1 MEVFKLKKYD
11 LDDVKR
17 LIELANKN
25 DLSVLEIE
33 TKKGRRI
40 RIEKNKPVAPAVAF
54 NAAAPTPTVA
64 PAPVQAP
71 VIETAPV
78 QQSAPAPAPT
88 TAPQPTGKTI
98 KAPMVGVFYKAASPE
113 AEPYVT
119 VGKTVKKGDTVCI
132 IEAMKL
138 MNEIQAEEDGTI
150 KEILVKDGDIIEYG
164 QPLFVIK

>member
-54 NAAAPTPTVA
+54 NATAPTPTVA

-71 VIETAPV
+71 VVETAPV
-78 QQSAPAPAPT
+78 QQSAPTQAS
-88 TAPQPTGKTI
+88 APQPTGKTI
-98 KAPMVGVFYKAASPE
+98 KAPMVGVFYQSASPE
-113 AEPYVT
+113 ADPYVT

-150 KEILVKDGDIIEYG
+150 KEILVKNGDIIEYG
-164 QPLFVIK
+164 QPLFVIE

>member
-54 NAAAPTPTVA
+54 NATAPTPTVA

-71 VIETAPV
+71 VVETAPV
-78 QQSAPAPAPT
+78 QQSAPTQASASKPS
-88 TAPQPTGKTI
+88 GKTI
-98 KAPMVGVFYKAASPE
+98 KAPMVGVFYQAASPE

-150 KEILVKDGDIIEYG
+150 KEILAKNGDIIEYG
-164 QPLFVIK
+164 QPLFVIE

>member
-54 NAAAPTPTVA
+54 NATAPAPAVA

-71 VIETAPV
+71 VAETAPV

-119 VGKTVKKGDTVCI
+119 VGKAVKKGDTVCI

-164 QPLFVIK
+164 QPLFVIE

>member
-54 NAAAPTPTVA
+54 NATAPAPAVA
-64 PAPVQAP
+64 PAPAQAP
-71 VIETAPV
+71 VVETAPV
-78 QQSAPAPAPT
+78 QQSAPTPA

-98 KAPMVGVFYKAASPE
+98 KAPMVGVFYQAASPE

-164 QPLFVIK
+164 QPLFVIE

>member
-54 NAAAPTPTVA
+54 NATA
-64 PAPVQAP
+64 PAPAVAAP
-71 VIETAPV
+71 VQTPVAETAPV
-78 QQSAPAPAPT
+78 QQSAPTQAS
-88 TAPQPTGKTI
+88 APQPTGKTI
-98 KAPMVGVFYKAASPE
+98 KAPMVGVFYQAASPE
-113 AEPYVT
+113 ADPYVT

-150 KEILVKDGDIIEYG
+150 KEILAKNGDIIEYG
-164 QPLFVIK
+164 QPLFVIE

>member
-25 DLSVLEIE
+25 DLGVLEIE

-40 RIEKNKPVAPAVAF
+40 RIEKNKPVTPAVAF
-54 NAAAPTPTVA
+54 NANSTVPVQA
-64 PAPVQAP
+64 PAPVQSVATS
-71 VIETAPV
+71 EQA
-78 QQSAPAPAPT
+78 SAPAPT
-88 TAPQPTGKTI
+88 QTAAPTGKTI
-98 KAPMVGVFYKAASPE
+98 KAPMVGVFYQAASPD
-113 AEPYVT
+113 ADPYVT

-138 MNEIQAEEDGTI
+138 MNEIQAEESGTV
-150 KEILVKDGDIIEYG
+150 KEILVKNGEIVEYG
-164 QPLFVIK
+164 QPLFVIE

>member
-54 NAAAPTPTVA
+54 NATAPAPTVA

-71 VIETAPV
+71 VVETAPV
-78 QQSAPAPAPT
+78 QQSAPTQAS
-88 TAPQPTGKTI
+88 APQPTGKTI
-98 KAPMVGVFYKAASPE
+98 KAPMVGVFYQAASPE
-113 AEPYVT
+113 ADPYVT

-164 QPLFVIK
+164 QPLFVIE

>member
-54 NAAAPTPTVA
+54 NATALSVA
-64 PAPVQAP
+64 PYLRDANL
-71 VIETAPV
+71 I
-78 QQSAPAPAPT
+78 
-88 TAPQPTGKTI
+88 
-98 KAPMVGVFYKAASPE
+98 
-113 AEPYVT
+113 
-119 VGKTVKKGDTVCI
+119 
-132 IEAMKL
+132 
-138 MNEIQAEEDGTI
+138 
-150 KEILVKDGDIIEYG
+150 
-164 QPLFVIK
+164 LFVSTTSISISKFWFLNTFTMSSKSLIVVKSKPWIW

>member
-54 NAAAPTPTVA
+54 NATAPTPAVA
-64 PAPVQAP
+64 APVQAP
-71 VIETAPV
+71 VVETAPV
-78 QQSAPAPAPT
+78 QQSAPTQAS
-88 TAPQPTGKTI
+88 APQPTGKTI
-98 KAPMVGVFYKAASPE
+98 KAPMVGVFYQAASPE

-164 QPLFVIK
+164 QPLFVIE

>member
-54 NAAAPTPTVA
+54 NATAPTPTVA

-71 VIETAPV
+71 VAETAPV
-78 QQSAPAPAPT
+78 QQSAPTQAS
-88 TAPQPTGKTI
+88 APQPTGKTI
-98 KAPMVGVFYKAASPE
+98 KAPMVGVFYQAASPE

-150 KEILVKDGDIIEYG
+150 KEILVKNGDIIEYG
-164 QPLFVIK
+164 QPLFVIE

>member
-54 NAAAPTPTVA
+54 NATAPAPAVA

-71 VIETAPV
+71 VVETAPV
-78 QQSAPAPAPT
+78 QQSAPTPAPAS
-88 TAPQPTGKTI
+88 QPTGKTI
-98 KAPMVGVFYKAASPE
+98 KAPMVGVFYQAASPE

-164 QPLFVIK
+164 QPLFVIE

>member
-113 AEPYVT
+113 AKPYVT

-164 QPLFVIK
+164 QPLFVIE

>member
-54 NAAAPTPTVA
+54 NATAPTPTVA
-64 PAPVQAP
+64 PAPVQTP
-71 VIETAPV
+71 VVETAPV
-78 QQSAPAPAPT
+78 QQSAPTQAS
-88 TAPQPTGKTI
+88 APQPTGKTI
-98 KAPMVGVFYKAASPE
+98 NAPMVGVFYQAASPE

-150 KEILVKDGDIIEYG
+150 KEILAKNGDIIEYG
-164 QPLFVIK
+164 QPLFVIE

>member
-54 NAAAPTPTVA
+54 NATAPTPTVA
-64 PAPVQAP
+64 PAPVQTP
-71 VIETAPV
+71 VVETAPV
-78 QQSAPAPAPT
+78 QQSAPTQAS
-88 TAPQPTGKTI
+88 APQPTGKTI
-98 KAPMVGVFYKAASPE
+98 KAPMVGVFYQAASPE
-113 AEPYVT
+113 ADPYVT

-150 KEILVKDGDIIEYG
+150 KEILVKNVDIIEYG
-164 QPLFVIK
+164 QPLFVIE

>member
-54 NAAAPTPTVA
+54 NATAPTPTVA
-64 PAPVQAP
+64 P
-71 VIETAPV
+71 APV

-164 QPLFVIK
+164 QPLFVIE

>member
-64 PAPVQAP
+64 PAPVQTP
-71 VIETAPV
+71 VVETAPV
-78 QQSAPAPAPT
+78 QQSAPTQAS
-88 TAPQPTGKTI
+88 APQPTGKTI
-98 KAPMVGVFYKAASPE
+98 KAPMVGVFYQAASPE
-113 AEPYVT
+113 ADPYVT

-150 KEILVKDGDIIEYG
+150 KEILAKNGDIIEYG
-164 QPLFVIK
+164 QPLFVIE

>member
-54 NAAAPTPTVA
+54 NATAPTPTVA
-64 PAPVQAP
+64 PAPV
-71 VIETAPV
+71 VETAPV
-78 QQSAPAPAPT
+78 QQSAPAPT

-150 KEILVKDGDIIEYG
+150 KEILAKDGDIIEYG
-164 QPLFVIK
+164 QPLFVIE

>member
-54 NAAAPTPTVA
+54 NATAPAPTVA
-64 PAPVQAP
+64 PAPAQAP
-71 VIETAPV
+71 VVEAAPV
-78 QQSAPAPAPT
+78 QQSAPTQAF
-88 TAPQPTGKTI
+88 APQPTGKTI

-150 KEILVKDGDIIEYG
+150 KEILAKDGDIIEYG
-164 QPLFVIK
+164 QPLFVIE

>member
-54 NAAAPTPTVA
+54 NAAAPAPTVA

-71 VIETAPV
+71 VVETAPV
-78 QQSAPAPAPT
+78 QQSAPTQAS
-88 TAPQPTGKTI
+88 APQPTGKTI
-98 KAPMVGVFYKAASPE
+98 KAPMVGVFYQAASPE

-164 QPLFVIK
+164 QPLFVIE

>member
-54 NAAAPTPTVA
+54 NATAPAPAVA

-71 VIETAPV
+71 VVETAPV
-78 QQSAPAPAPT
+78 QQSAPTQAS
-88 TAPQPTGKTI
+88 APQPTGKTI
-98 KAPMVGVFYKAASPE
+98 KAPMVGVFYQAASPE
-113 AEPYVT
+113 ADPYVT

-150 KEILVKDGDIIEYG
+150 KEILVKNGDIIEYG
-164 QPLFVIK
+164 QPLFVIE

>member
-71 VIETAPV
+71 VVETAPV

-98 KAPMVGVFYKAASPE
+98 KAPMVGVFYQAASPE

-164 QPLFVIK
+164 QPLFVIE

>member
-54 NAAAPTPTVA
+54 NATAPAPAVA
-64 PAPVQAP
+64 TAPVQAP
-71 VIETAPV
+71 VAETTPV
-78 QQSAPAPAPT
+78 QQSASAPAPT
-88 TAPQPTGKTI
+88 TASQPTGKTI

-119 VGKTVKKGDTVCI
+119 VGKAVKKGDTVCI

-164 QPLFVIK
+164 QPLFVIE

>member
-54 NAAAPTPTVA
+54 NATAPTPTVA

-71 VIETAPV
+71 VVETALV
-78 QQSAPAPAPT
+78 QQSAPTPV

-98 KAPMVGVFYKAASPE
+98 KAPMVGVFYQAASPE
-113 AEPYVT
+113 ADPYVT

-150 KEILVKDGDIIEYG
+150 KEILVKNGDIIEYG
-164 QPLFVIK
+164 QPLFVIE

>member
-54 NAAAPTPTVA
+54 NATAPAPTVA

-71 VIETAPV
+71 VVETAPV
-78 QQSAPAPAPT
+78 QQSALTQAS
-88 TAPQPTGKTI
+88 APQPTGKTI
-98 KAPMVGVFYKAASPE
+98 KAPMVGVFYQAASPE
-113 AEPYVT
+113 ADPYVT

-150 KEILVKDGDIIEYG
+150 KEILVKNGDIIEYG
-164 QPLFVIK
+164 QPLFVIE

>member
-54 NAAAPTPTVA
+54 NATAPAPTVA

-71 VIETAPV
+71 VVETAPV
-78 QQSAPAPAPT
+78 QQSAPTQAS
-88 TAPQPTGKTI
+88 APQPTGKTI
-98 KAPMVGVFYKAASPE
+98 KAPMVGVFYQAASPE
-113 AEPYVT
+113 ADPYVT

-150 KEILVKDGDIIEYG
+150 KEILVKNGDIIEYG
-164 QPLFVIK
+164 QPLFVIE

>member
-54 NAAAPTPTVA
+54 NATAPAPTVA

-71 VIETAPV
+71 VVETAPV
-78 QQSAPAPAPT
+78 QQSAPTQAS
-88 TAPQPTGKTI
+88 APQPTGKTI
-98 KAPMVGVFYKAASPE
+98 KAPMVGVFYQAASPE

-150 KEILVKDGDIIEYG
+150 KEILAKDGDIIEYG
-164 QPLFVIK
+164 QPLFVIE

>member
-54 NAAAPTPTVA
+54 NATAPTPTVA
-64 PAPVQAP
+64 PAPVQTP
-71 VIETAPV
+71 VVETAPV
-78 QQSAPAPAPT
+78 QQSAPTQAS
-88 TAPQPTGKTI
+88 APQPTGKTI
-98 KAPMVGVFYKAASPE
+98 KAPMVGVFYQAASPE
-113 AEPYVT
+113 ADPYVT

-150 KEILVKDGDIIEYG
+150 KEILVKNGDIIEYG
-164 QPLFVIK
+164 QPLFVIE

>member
-54 NAAAPTPTVA
+54 NATAPTPTVA

-71 VIETAPV
+71 VVETAPV
-78 QQSAPAPAPT
+78 QQSVPTPT

-164 QPLFVIK
+164 QPLFVIE

>member
-54 NAAAPTPTVA
+54 NATAPAPTVA

-71 VIETAPV
+71 VVETAPV
-78 QQSAPAPAPT
+78 QQSAPTQAS
-88 TAPQPTGKTI
+88 APQPTGKTI
-98 KAPMVGVFYKAASPE
+98 KAPMVGVFYQAASPE

-164 QPLFVIK
+164 QPLFVIE

>member
-54 NAAAPTPTVA
+54 NATAPAPTVA
-64 PAPVQAP
+64 PAPAQAP
-71 VIETAPV
+71 VVETAPV
-78 QQSAPAPAPT
+78 QQSAPTQAS
-88 TAPQPTGKTI
+88 APQPTGKTL
-98 KAPMVGVFYKAASPE
+98 KAPMVGVFYQAASPE
-113 AEPYVT
+113 ADPYVT

-150 KEILVKDGDIIEYG
+150 KEILVKNGDIIEYG
-164 QPLFVIK
+164 QPLFVIE

>member
-54 NAAAPTPTVA
+54 NATAPTPTVA
-64 PAPVQAP
+64 PASVQAP
-71 VIETAPV
+71 VVETAPV
-78 QQSAPAPAPT
+78 QQSAPTQAS
-88 TAPQPTGKTI
+88 APQPTGKTI
-98 KAPMVGVFYKAASPE
+98 KAPMVGVFYQAASPE
-113 AEPYVT
+113 ADPYVT

-150 KEILVKDGDIIEYG
+150 KEILVKNGDIIEYG
-164 QPLFVIK
+164 QPLFVIE

>member
-54 NAAAPTPTVA
+54 NATAPTPTVA

-71 VIETAPV
+71 VVETAPV
-78 QQSAPAPAPT
+78 QQSAPTPA

-150 KEILVKDGDIIEYG
+150 KEILAKDGDIIEYG
-164 QPLFVIK
+164 QPLFVIE

>member
-54 NAAAPTPTVA
+54 NATAPTPTVA

-71 VIETAPV
+71 VVETAPV
-78 QQSAPAPAPT
+78 QQSAPTQAS
-88 TAPQPTGKTI
+88 APQPTGKTI
-98 KAPMVGVFYKAASPE
+98 KAPMVGVFYQAASPE

-150 KEILVKDGDIIEYG
+150 KEILVKNGDIIEYG
-164 QPLFVIK
+164 QPLFVIE

>member
-54 NAAAPTPTVA
+54 NATAPAPTVA
-64 PAPVQAP
+64 PAPAQAP
-71 VIETAPV
+71 VVETAPV
-78 QQSAPAPAPT
+78 QQSAPTPA

-98 KAPMVGVFYKAASPE
+98 KAPMVGVFYQAASPE

-150 KEILVKDGDIIEYG
+150 KEILAKNGDIIEYG
-164 QPLFVIK
+164 QPLFVIE

>member
-54 NAAAPTPTVA
+54 NATAPTPTVA

-71 VIETAPV
+71 VVETAPV
-78 QQSAPAPAPT
+78 QQSAPTQAS
-88 TAPQPTGKTI
+88 APQPTGKTI
-98 KAPMVGVFYKAASPE
+98 KAPMVGVFYQAASPE

-150 KEILVKDGDIIEYG
+150 KEILAKDGDIIEYG
-164 QPLFVIK
+164 QPLFVIE

>member
-54 NAAAPTPTVA
+54 NATAPTPTVA

-71 VIETAPV
+71 VVETAPV
-78 QQSAPAPAPT
+78 QQSAPTPAT
-88 TAPQPTGKTI
+88 TPQPTGKTI

-150 KEILVKDGDIIEYG
+150 KEILAKDGDIIEYG
-164 QPLFVIK
+164 QPLFVIE

>member
-54 NAAAPTPTVA
+54 NATAPAPAVA
-64 PAPVQAP
+64 TAPVQAP
-71 VIETAPV
+71 VAETTPV
-78 QQSAPAPAPT
+78 QQSAPT
-88 TAPQPTGKTI
+88 QVSAPQPTGKTI

-119 VGKTVKKGDTVCI
+119 VGKAVKKGDTVCI

-164 QPLFVIK
+164 QPLFVIE